1 MAAQLLVP
9 SNLPDL
15 VKEKFNAAK
24 EAQELTFWPT
34 QVFILNLNGV
44 PVRHSPCSRLY
55 PTANSYA
62 ISSNYDTAL
71 ASRKNPNQQRLR
83 AERNRLILSFSHQ
96 KLSSLPTSVPPLHT
110 FWF

>member
-34 QVFILNLNGV
+34 QVFILHINGV
-44 PVRHSPCSRLY
+44 PVRHS
-55 PTANSYA
+55 
-62 ISSNYDTAL
+62 AL
-71 ASRKNPNQQRLR
+71 FVITL
-83 AERNRLILSFSHQ
+83 
-96 KLSSLPTSVPPLHT
+96 
-110 FWF
+110 